1 MLFSNVKTRKASL
14 VRQHL
19 GGEEASYVDM
29 WGKTESRSDK
39 CRNSEQDVSL
49 LKEWQGQREQ
59 SEQEE
64 KYMVMAVKR
73 LQITQS
79 SEWVE
84 SRKTSKQPGTEIE
97 PKKIMAWTR
106 KVTVDVV
113 RIDQILHVFGR
124 QSDRIKNTSI
134 QRMQNSS
141 LYSIKYSTEWS
152 RGIR

>member
-1 MLFSNVKTRKASL
+1 
-14 VRQHL
+14 
-19 GGEEASYVDM
+19 
-29 WGKTESRSDK
+29 
-39 CRNSEQDVSL
+39 
-49 LKEWQGQREQ
+49 
-59 SEQEE
+59 
-64 KYMVMAVKR
+64 MVMAVKR

-141 LYSIKYSTEWS
+141 LYSIKYSTE
-152 RGIR
+152 